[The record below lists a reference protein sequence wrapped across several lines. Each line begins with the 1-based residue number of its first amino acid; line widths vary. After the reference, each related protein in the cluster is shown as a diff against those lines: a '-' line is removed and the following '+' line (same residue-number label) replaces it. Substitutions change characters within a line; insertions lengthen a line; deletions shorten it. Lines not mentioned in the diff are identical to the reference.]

1 VPNPVDDHA
10 FLPGPVP
17 LPKDTLGGPKRLPAW
32 LLHICRGLVA
42 FAIAL
47 RLATSLLS
55 WEDVAAFR
63 GVANSMDPLEL
74 ASSREDL
81 PRQVCEVPG
90 SVQSYLTTTI
100 RVAISTLGQAV
111 LGLGYGG

>member
-1 VPNPVDDHA
+1 MPNPVDDHS

-17 LPKDTLGGPKRLPAW
+17 LPKDTSRGPKRLPAW

-42 FAIAL
+42 FAIAI

-55 WEDVAAFR
+55 WEDVAAF
-63 GVANSMDPLEL
+63 GGAAESMDPLEL

-81 PRQVCEVPG
+81 PLQVFEVPG
-90 SVQSYLTTTI
+90 SV
-100 RVAISTLGQAV
+100 
-111 LGLGYGG
+111 